1 MPEAFSGATRPYHS
15 FTGAEQTIIGNEID
29 KFILKELIRL
39 TLYEDGQ
46 VISPIF
52 IRPKDGSHRL
62 IFNLKR
68 LNEAVS
74 YHHFKMDTSQTAIKL
89 KRPGCYMTS
98 IDLKDAYYSIPIS
111 NTRNFFGKMGCM
123 RSIAYPWACLVVPEF
138 LPNF

>member
-39 TLYEDGQ
+39 SLYEDGQ

-74 YHHFKMDTSQTAIKL
+74 YHHFKMDTLQTAIKL
-89 KRPGCYMTS
+89 KRPGGYMTS
-98 IDLKDAYYSIPIS
+98 IDLKDAYYSIPI
-111 NTRNFFGKMGCM
+111 
-123 RSIAYPWACLVVPEF
+123 APEHWKY
-138 LPNF
+138 